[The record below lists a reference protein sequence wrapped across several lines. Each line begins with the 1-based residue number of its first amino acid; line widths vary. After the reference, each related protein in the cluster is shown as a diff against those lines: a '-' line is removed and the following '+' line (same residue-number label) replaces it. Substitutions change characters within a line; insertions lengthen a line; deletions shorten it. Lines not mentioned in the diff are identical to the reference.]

1 MVMRAQGRSCARS
14 CKTTASCKAVIE
26 SRNTTADSQTDLTHS
41 AESPQVARFVDRNR
55 IFCC

>member
-14 CKTTASCKAVIE
+14 CKADIE

-41 AESPQVARFVDRNR
+41 AESPQVVRFVDRNR